1 MQIVAQALMEGVFAL
16 KNVRLFYK
24 QRGRMRFIS
33 HLDMTRFVSRAIRR
47 AGLPVWYTEGFNP
60 HLYMTFALPLSL
72 GFESD
77 YSVLDIRLLNDDYD
91 ISTLPENLNAV
102 CPPYIQF
109 FGAAEPVKKAGD
121 VAAAQFNI
129 TFDDGGELAEDLNAF
144 LNRKS
149 IVVLKKTK
157 KGEQKEIEVANK
169 INHFEI
175 INTEG
180 NSTLKITL
188 PAGSTENLNPEL
200 YLNKFFEENG
210 KYYCYMVNRTA
221 ILDTNGKL
229 FK

>member
-1 MQIVAQALMEGVFAL
+1 MQILTEGVFAL

-33 HLDMTRFVSRAIRR
+33 HLDMTRFMARAIRR

-77 YSVLDIRLLNDDYD
+77 YSVLDIRVLDDDYD
-91 ISTLPENLNAV
+91 ISTIPEKLNAV
-102 CPPYIQF
+102 CPPYITF
-109 FGAAEPVKKAGD
+109 FSVAEPVKKAGD
-121 VAAAQFNI
+121 VAAAEFNI
-129 TFDDGGELAEDLNAF
+129 TFDDGGDIAEDLNAF
-144 LNRKS
+144 LSRES

-157 KGEQKEIEVANK
+157 KGGEKEIEVADK
-169 INHFEI
+169 IKCFEI
-175 INTEG
+175 ANLDGNTV
-180 NSTLKITL
+180 LKITL

-200 YLNKFFEENG
+200 YLNKFFEEGG
-210 KYYCYMVNRTA
+210 KYYCYLVNRTA
-221 ILDTNGKL
+221 ILDLNGKL